1 MAING
6 KTLSTVEGLVT
17 ANSTSE
23 GDFRTGIGDALFQI
37 DENEVSI
44 NTINALTPFPAF
56 DNSTWSTASFS
67 GQPPAS
73 RSFTAP
79 SGGNGIFLIGQITV
93 RSYNTSVNG
102 SFGSSISGDG
112 SYCVISGSYAGY
124 LIPGGGTG
132 FGGNIA
138 GNPIAHT
145 IQGFLAPG
153 GTLTISASNNM
164 YIATNVIYKVV

>member
-37 DENEVSI
+37 DENEVAI

-56 DNSTWSTASFS
+56 ADSTWTTATFS
-67 GQPPAS
+67 GSPPAS

-79 SGGNGIFLIGQITV
+79 SGGNGIFLIGQIIV

-102 SFGSSISGDG
+102 SFSSSISGDG
-112 SYCVISGSYAGY
+112 SYCLVSGSYAGY
-124 LIPGGGTG
+124 LVTGGGTG
-132 FGGNIA
+132 FGGTIA
-138 GNPIAHT
+138 GNPIAHS

-153 GTLTISASNNM
+153 GTLTISAGSNM
-164 YIATNVIYKVV
+164 YIATSAKYKVV